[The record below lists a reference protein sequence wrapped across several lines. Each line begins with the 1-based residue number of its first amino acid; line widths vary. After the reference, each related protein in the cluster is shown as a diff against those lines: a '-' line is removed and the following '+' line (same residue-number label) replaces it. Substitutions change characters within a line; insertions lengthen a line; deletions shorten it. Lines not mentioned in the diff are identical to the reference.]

1 MMYFQ
6 YCVHELLLD
15 ESLGDF
21 DMQVYVDGPYG
32 EGHQDWYRY
41 EVAIL
46 VGGGIGVTP
55 FASILKDIVH
65 KSKIA
70 DLRFPCKK
78 VYENFI
84 NLKLLYKTE
93 CFFYLVCVFF
103 NFKRKV
109 DINILEKK
117 MTLQAVVIFL
127 ESISKDIVN
136 TGQLSLPVFPLSS
149 VVKEFNADFMLFCYM
164 LKFGLLLK

>member
-1 MMYFQ
+1 M
-6 YCVHELLLD
+6 
-15 ESLGDF
+15 
-21 DMQVYVDGPYG
+21 
-32 EGHQDWYRY
+32 
-41 EVAIL
+41 AIL

-103 NFKRKV
+103 NFKRKLN
-109 DINILEKK
+109 INILENK
-117 MTLQAVVIFL
+117 MTL
-127 ESISKDIVN
+127 
-136 TGQLSLPVFPLSS
+136 
-149 VVKEFNADFMLFCYM
+149 
-164 LKFGLLLK
+164 